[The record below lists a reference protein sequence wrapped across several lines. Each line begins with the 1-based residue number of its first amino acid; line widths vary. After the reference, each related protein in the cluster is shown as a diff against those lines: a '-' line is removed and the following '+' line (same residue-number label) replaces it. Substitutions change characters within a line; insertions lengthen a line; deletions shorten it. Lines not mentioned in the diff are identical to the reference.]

1 MPISVRQATPDDLD
15 AIVMLLGELHA
26 RSTAVADADAWDAML
41 TQTGRTILLAE
52 RNDDPVGTADLW
64 IAPNLLRGGVP
75 RAFVNNVAVLASARR
90 GGVGRALM
98 EDAQRRAA
106 GAGCGDVLLM
116 SGDHRPD
123 AHRFYGALGYE
134 RCAVGFRKI
143 FERSS

>member
-1 MPISVRQATPDDLD
+1 MTITVREATPDDLG
-15 AIVMLLGELHA
+15 AIVMLLGELHV
-26 RSTAVADADAWDAML
+26 RSTAVADPGAWSAML

-64 IAPNLLRGGVP
+64 IAPSLLHGAIP
-75 RAFVNNVAVLASARR
+75 RAFVNYVAVLMEARR
-90 GGVGRALM
+90 SGVGRALM

-106 GAGCGDVLLM
+106 NAGCGDLLLM

-134 RCAVGFRKI
+134 RCAVGFRKTL
-143 FERSS
+143 ERS